1 MPSGIMDYYR
11 DQESKNK
18 SEIYNLINL
27 VPSSFAADINKIKLN
42 QTNQR
47 KLL

>member
-18 SEIYNLINL
+18 SETYNLINL
-27 VPSSFAADINKIKLN
+27 VPSSFTADINKIKLN